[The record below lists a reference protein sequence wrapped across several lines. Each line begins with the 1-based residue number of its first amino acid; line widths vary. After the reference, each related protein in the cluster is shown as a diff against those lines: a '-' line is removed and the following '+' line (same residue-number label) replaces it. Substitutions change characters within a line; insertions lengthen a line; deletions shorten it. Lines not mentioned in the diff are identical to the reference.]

1 MYILASASPRRKEL
15 LGLLTSDFSVDVP
28 LCEEVCP
35 DDMPV
40 CERPRFLA
48 CLKAREVAKSRT
60 DGIII
65 AADTAVISDGRMLG
79 KPKDSEEAV
88 AMLLSLSGK
97 THKVITGCCI
107 SDGEKEECFSV
118 ETEVAFYSLTEEEIK
133 SYVETGEPF
142 DKAGAY
148 GIQGRGCVLVKGING
163 DYFNVVGLPVAE
175 LSRRLSAF

>member
-15 LGLLTSDFSVDVP
+15 LKLLTSDFSVDVP
-28 LCEEVCP
+28 LCEEICP
-35 DDMPV
+35 EDMPV
-40 CERPRFLA
+40 CDRPRFLA
-48 CLKAREVAKSRT
+48 CIKARDVAKRRT

-65 AADTAVISDGRMLG
+65 TADTAVISDGLMLG
-79 KPKDSEEAV
+79 KPKDTEDAV
-88 AMLLSLSGK
+88 RMLSSLSGK

-107 SDGEKEECFSV
+107 SNGEKEDSFAV
-118 ETEVAFYSLTEEEIK
+118 ETEVTFYSLTDDEIRA
-133 SYVETGEPF
+133 YAATGEPL

-175 LSRRLSAF
+175 LSRHLSAF